1 MKVEN
6 MNFKLHSLAQFNHSK
21 LGFLFLIVIF
31 FLFISFGQSRLLE
44 DFETPSW
51 QSAFSKEI
59 APEGNLSVEL
69 DTVSPYHGEAALS
82 LIVDLP
88 AKLQS
93 DGFMGTVDNEFFL
106 VPQSL
111 SWDIN
116 PNEIEYFVYYI
127 KSDIP
132 GFIFSVNVYTK
143 KTLWTSGQSAGGTEW
158 KQIVIPLKSMQGTNT
173 WDDQGI
179 VNDENIAA
187 FTIPQWYRIE
197 NNIPITQPNPEMDLD
212 DIQKIGMGFNSE
224 NNLNGKVFV
233 DNVCVVN
240 DIELTIPLSHSYKSF
255 YYNKDNKL
263 LVFFGPKLRNSE
275 ALDSN
280 FVTVNNGA
288 LHNNIYSGLQ
298 SQWQAD
304 WTIANNQTSTITINS
319 NVHFKDSTLMLSKK
333 YSFTTTTFDGDAL
346 TITTNGAAVTYGED
360 FAINFPQGFCDSSIT
375 LRKDIKTALPL
386 LPKNFQS
393 YDNRIVCLTPA
404 ISLNKPVSIYWK
416 VNDLSD
422 VLQQHPN
429 IAIYTKDENDWQ
441 PLITKRVGN
450 SDYLKAST
458 LHLGEYTLI
467 YTSMNND
474 VELLSIDS
482 STTILT
488 PNGDGRNDNVKFF
501 LTLEKDSLV
510 SLEIYDSHGR
520 LIKRLAQEQ
529 GMTSG
534 INSTLIWDGRDENG
548 ELVNSGIYVYH
559 VKGTDSGNISKSS
572 ELNKIIGVV
581 R

>member
-1 MKVEN
+1 MKVEI
-6 MNFKLHSLAQFNHSK
+6 MKFKPQPLTQFNHSH
-21 LGFLFLIVIF
+21 LRFLIVIVIF
-31 FLFISFGQSRLLE
+31 FLFISLGQSRVLE
-44 DFETPSW
+44 DFETSSW
-51 QSAFSKEI
+51 QSGFTKEI
-59 APEGNLSVEL
+59 DSTGSLAVGLE
-69 DTVSPYHGEAALS
+69 TVSPYHGKTALS
-82 LIVDLP
+82 LDINLP

-93 DGFMGTVDNEFFL
+93 DGTIGTVDNEFFL

-116 PNEIEYFVYYI
+116 PNELEYFVYYI
-127 KSDIP
+127 RSDIS
-132 GFIFSVNVYTK
+132 GFVFSINVYTK

-173 WDDQGI
+173 WDEQGI
-179 VNDENIAA
+179 VNDENIPA

-212 DIQKIGMGFNSE
+212 DIQKIGLGFNSE
-224 NNLNGKVFV
+224 NNLNGKVFL
-233 DNVCVVN
+233 DDVCVVN
-240 DIELTIPLSHSYKSF
+240 DLELTIPLSHPYKSF

-263 LVFFGPKLRNSE
+263 LVFFGPKLQNSE

-280 FVTVNNGA
+280 FITVDNGT
-288 LHNNIYSGLQ
+288 LDNNIYSGLQ
-298 SQWQAD
+298 SKWQAD

-333 YSFTTTTFDGDAL
+333 YSLTTTTFDGGAL

-360 FAINFPQGFCDSSIT
+360 FAIDFPQGFYDSSIT
-375 LRKDIKTALPL
+375 LRKEIKTALPL

-393 YDNRIVCLTPA
+393 YDNNIVCLTPA
-404 ISLNKPVSIYWK
+404 ISLNKSVSIYWK
-416 VNDLSD
+416 VNNLSD

-429 IAIYTKDENDWQ
+429 IAIYIKDENTWQ

-458 LHLGEYTLI
+458 LYLGEYALI
-467 YTSMNND
+467 YSSMNND

-482 STTILT
+482 SAKILT
-488 PNGDGRNDNVKFF
+488 PNGDGRNDNVEFF
-501 LTLEKDSLV
+501 LTLKKDSLV
-510 SLEIYDSHGR
+510 SLEIYDSNGR

-534 INSTLIWDGRDENG
+534 INSNLIWDGRDVNG
-548 ELVNSGIYVYH
+548 ELVDSGIYVYH
-559 VKGTDSGNISKSS
+559 VKVTDSGNISKSS